1 MSEEKKEE
9 VLDQEKA
16 LDMNELDAVAGG
28 KKCYCAIGGGGEPD
42 SVDKTC
48 ACVFAGSGITQNS
61 ALRCT
66 CVAYGE
72 GRTGD

>member
-1 MSEEKKEE
+1 MSDEEKNE
-9 VLDQEKA
+9 VLGQEKE
-16 LDMNELDAVAGG
+16 LDADELDAVASG
-28 KKCYCAIGGGGEPD
+28 KKCYCAIGGGEPD

-48 ACVFAGSGITQNS
+48 GCVFAGSGITQSS